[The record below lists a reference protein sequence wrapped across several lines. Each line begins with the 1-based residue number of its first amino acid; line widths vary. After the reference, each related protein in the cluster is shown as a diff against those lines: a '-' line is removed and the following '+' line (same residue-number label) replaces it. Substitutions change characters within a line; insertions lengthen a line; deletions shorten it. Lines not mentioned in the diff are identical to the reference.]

1 MSASQRSRASS
12 HAASLVRRAT
22 PSSSRVSASACQPG
36 PVVTSWKSAN
46 GTRSV
51 KSRTP
56 WRPGFTPVTSEVQAG
71 KVAAGMVERSGPH
84 APAAIRRA
92 RTGSRPA
99 AAQGRTRSRV
109 APSRPITRRR
119 GTAPS
124 LLGVAEGLQTGLGRR
139 IHADLLAGAPVLPR
153 LEDRAAERGAHLLGL
168 GRRARDHV
176 LVLAGVARQ
185 VVELLGREA
194 ARVPRVGGD
203 ELPGARAH
211 RLEDV
216 ALEVL
221 LGERALA
228 GRSRAAVE

>member
-1 MSASQRSRASS
+1 TAEGR
-12 HAASLVRRAT
+12 
-22 PSSSRVSASACQPG
+22 
-36 PVVTSWKSAN
+36 
-46 GTRSV
+46 
-51 KSRTP
+51 
-56 WRPGFTPVTSEVQAG
+56 AG
-71 KVAAGMVERSGPH
+71 KVAGGTVERSGPH

-92 RTGSRPA
+92 RAGSRPA
-99 AAQGRTRSRV
+99 AAHGRTRSRV

-119 GTAPS
+119 GTASS
-124 LLGVAEGLQTGLGRR
+124 LLGVAEGLQTGLRRR

-153 LEDRAAERGAHLLGL
+153 LEDGAAERGAHPFGV

-176 LVLAGVARQ
+176 PLLAGVARQ

-194 ARVPRVGGD
+194 ARVPQVGGD

-221 LGERALA
+221 LG
-228 GRSRAAVE
+228 